1 MEDLVGPVMEV
12 ELEKGDALR
21 GGYVRLKRVCSL
33 MSLVYGEQK
42 TLLKRGRKTPTGVP
56 ALSQTSTETLSA
68 CSEEW
73 MRALL
78 LRHFPRILQL

>member
-1 MEDLVGPVMEV
+1 MEDLVGPVTEV

-42 TLLKRGRKTPTGVP
+42 TMLKRGRHRPGSPPYRRHRLRPRRP
-56 ALSQTSTETLSA
+56 ARRSG
-68 CSEEW
+68 CG
-73 MRALL
+73 RC
-78 LRHFPRILQL
+78 F